1 MCNREGRCEMRRT
14 LVVLAV
20 LVLAVLLLATPGL
33 VSAKGGHGGGGHGD
47 TWFNITGTITSL
59 DAAAG
64 TIGVD
69 NEITVYTTDDTHF
82 KECDDGEAEGIKFG
96 NLVLGWEVRIR
107 GVVDGGTY
115 FANVVIQYV
124 PEE

>member
-1 MCNREGRCEMRRT
+1 MGKGVKSSREGGSKLESDRREGRCEMRKR
-14 LVVLAV
+14 LVVGAV
-20 LVLAVLLLATPGL
+20 VVLAVLLLATPGL
-33 VSAKGGHGGGGHGD
+33 VAAKGGHGGGGHGD

-82 KECDDGEAEGIKFG
+82 KECDGVETEGI
-96 NLVLGWEVRIR
+96 
-107 GVVDGGTY
+107 
-115 FANVVIQYV
+115 
-124 PEE
+124 